1 MIAVVTVLA
10 AFPLGY
16 FMKSWFAANT
26 TYAIAYLWA
35 LTYQAV
41 YLLPM
46 FIEDME
52 PAGPGDD
59 AVVAGFPLDY
69 GIVTL
74 GVFLAGFALVRA
86 GRWVRQRRTAPDLV
100 EA

>member
-1 MIAVVTVLA
+1 MIAVVTILA

-16 FMKSWFAANT
+16 FMRSWFAANA

-46 FIEDME
+46 FLEDMA
-52 PAGPGDD
+52 PVQPGRDPVTD
-59 AVVAGFPLDY
+59 NFPLSY
-69 GIVTL
+69 GVTTL
-74 GVFLAGFALVRA
+74 AVFVTGFGLVAA
-86 GRWVRQRRTAPDLV
+86 GRWVRRRRTAPELV
-100 EA
+100 DA